1 VSTDAPEISP
11 DADEKRQ
18 FVVTACQ
25 DSRRGELVQ
34 VEAASHEEAVTLVA
48 ESQTLTEGGVVY
60 EAWPA
65 DEPNCI
71 LRVTLV
77 PHKPRHDL
85 A

>member
-1 VSTDAPEISP
+1 MSTDAPEMSP
-11 DADEKRQ
+11 ATREKRQ

-25 DSRRGELVQ
+25 DSRRGELRQ
-34 VEAASHEEAVTLVA
+34 VEAESHEEAVMLVA
-48 ESQTLTEGGVVY
+48 ASKMLTEGGVVY

-65 DEPNCI
+65 GEPSCI

-77 PHKPRHDL
+77 PHKPRHHI

>member
-11 DADEKRQ
+11 DAAEKRR
-18 FVVTACQ
+18 FVVTTCQ

-60 EAWPA
+60 EAWPT
-65 DEPNCI
+65 DEPSCI
-71 LRVTLV
+71 LRVTLG
-77 PHKPRHDL
+77 PHKPRHHL